1 MSEDRLSEILGE
13 LREMRD
19 ENRDQGDRL
28 IRIEEQTK
36 AIPDHESRIRTLE
49 QLKWG
54 LPITGMTA
62 IGAMIL
68 SAWTST
74 KGA

>member
-1 MSEDRLSEILGE
+1 MSDDRIDQILGE
-13 LREMRD
+13 LQEMRT

-36 AIPDHESRIRTLE
+36 SLPDHEARIRTLE

>member
-1 MSEDRLSEILGE
+1 MSDDRLSEILSE
-13 LREMRD
+13 IRDMRD

-28 IRIEEQTK
+28 IRIEEAVK
-36 AIPDHESRIRTLE
+36 VIPDHENRIRTLE

-68 SAWTST
+68 SAWSST

>member
-1 MSEDRLSEILGE
+1 MNDDRIDQILGE
-13 LREMRD
+13 LQEMRT

-28 IRIEEQTK
+28 IRIEERVGQL
-36 AIPDHESRIRTLE
+36 PDHESRIRTLE

-68 SAWTST
+68 SAWTKAS
-74 KGA
+74 GA